1 MAELSWLTAAPQRGK
16 KWQKVAG
23 NVRILSFIIRWARSR
38 SNQHGKTGELDGL
51 IGGEGPMTRMRLFA
65 GASIVMTSLAVC
77 VCGQGWD
84 HAISLFNQKQYR
96 PAIREFHAVLR
107 DNPGYWQAWYYIG
120 YSHFQL
126 KDYEDSI
133 DSFQRYIK
141 SAAGQEKEQASGDYF
156 VGFAYYELKQY
167 DKSIPAL
174 SQYCSIMERLREK
187 VEPTARAAL
196 GRAYIFTNRFAEA
209 VNALTQA
216 AAEMKT
222 NANNY
227 YYIGFAQHKLVHE
240 DLAVLAL
247 NRALEIDAKDPD
259 SLSLLGDI
267 YLGQSKKNPAAA
279 KQAIQVGERL
289 ATVRDDEHSWALL
302 GQAYLI
308 DQQYA
313 KAAPPLEKF
322 ARAHTDSGPAWFN
335 LGLALSRSEQWKP
348 AENALEQAVKLV
360 PANGPAQLELGYV
373 YEKDKQYDK
382 ALAAYQRAYQISG
395 NRDETAQASIDRVK
409 QTLQQKE

>member
-1 MAELSWLTAAPQRGK
+1 MA
-16 KWQKVAG
+16 
-23 NVRILSFIIRWARSR
+23 
-38 SNQHGKTGELDGL
+38 
-51 IGGEGPMTRMRLFA
+51 
-65 GASIVMTSLAVC
+65 SLAVF
-77 VCGQGWD
+77 VYGQGWD

-96 PAIREFHAVLR
+96 PAIREFHTVLR
-107 DNPGYWQAWYYIG
+107 ENPGYWQAWYYIG
-120 YSHFQL
+120 FSHFQL

-133 DSFQRYIK
+133 DSFRNYVK
-141 SAAGQEKEQASGDYF
+141 GAAAQPKEQATGNYF
-156 VGFAYYELKQY
+156 IGFAYYDLQQY

-174 SQYCSIMERLREK
+174 SQYCTTMERLHEK

-209 VNALTQA
+209 VTALTPA

-227 YYIGFAQHKLVHE
+227 YYIGFAQYRLGHE
-240 DLAVLAL
+240 ELAL
-247 NRALEIDAKDPD
+247 SALNQALAIDAKDSD

-267 YLGQSKKNPAAA
+267 YLARSKKNPAAA
-279 KQAIQVGERL
+279 KQAIQIGERL
-289 ATVRDDEHSWALL
+289 AAVRNDEHTWSLL

-313 KAAPPLEKF
+313 KAAGPLEKF
-322 ARAHTDSGPAWFN
+322 ARAHADSGPAWFN

-348 AENALEQAVKLV
+348 AESALEQAVKLT
-360 PANGPAQLELGYV
+360 PANGAAQLELGYV

-382 ALAAYQRAYQISG
+382 ALSAYQHAYEASG
-395 NRDETAQASIDRVK
+395 NRDETARASIERVK
-409 QTLQQKE
+409 STKE